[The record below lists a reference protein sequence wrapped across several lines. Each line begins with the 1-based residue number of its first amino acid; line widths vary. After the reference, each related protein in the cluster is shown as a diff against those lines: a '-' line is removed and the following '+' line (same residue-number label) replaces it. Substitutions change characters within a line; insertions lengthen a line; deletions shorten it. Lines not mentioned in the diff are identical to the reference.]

1 MCEALLML
9 INIWMQNQLLSGAA
23 LQEQVSYK
31 TEKQE
36 YGVELADAHCHLELF
51 EDYKIAI
58 SDARMAGVK
67 TIITAGG
74 SMAGSLAAVD
84 IADGK
89 SVFAVIGIDPAF
101 SGKDSSFIS
110 QISKIINSEKK
121 VVGIGEVGLDY
132 KLPDF
137 DKKVQKKV
145 FIEQI
150 DIAKKLD
157 MPLVI
162 HARGAIDD
170 AISVV
175 EEQKVKKAMFH
186 FFEGN
191 EAQAVHLA
199 GLGYMISIPPIESAR
214 RRRIINALGLNSI
227 VVETDSPVVGKNP
240 IDVIKTV
247 GWIAQI
253 KGLNFEDAATRIT
266 QNVKKLFSI

>member
-1 MCEALLML
+1 M
-9 INIWMQNQLLSGAA
+9 
-23 LQEQVSYK
+23 QEQVSYK
-31 TEKQE
+31 INAQE
-36 YGVELADAHCHLELF
+36 YGVELVDAHCHLELF
-51 EDYKIAI
+51 EDYRIVV
-58 SDARMAGVK
+58 SDARMGGVR
-67 TIITAGG
+67 TIITSGG
-74 SMAGSLAAVD
+74 SKASNLSAVD
-84 IADGK
+84 MADGK
-89 SVFAVIGIDPAF
+89 GVFAVIGIDPAA
-101 SGKDSSFIS
+101 SGKDRAFIS
-110 QISKIINSEKK
+110 QIPGIVKSEKK

-137 DKKVQKKV
+137 DEDVQKSV
-145 FIEQI
+145 FLEQI
-150 DIAKKLD
+150 GIAKKMD
-157 MPLVI
+157 IPLVV

-170 AISVV
+170 AMLLV

-191 EAQAVHLA
+191 EEQALRLA
-199 GLGYMISIPPIESAR
+199 GMGYLISIPPIESAR

-227 VVETDSPVVGKNP
+227 AVETDSPVVGKSP

>member
-89 SVFAVIGIDPAF
+89 SVFAVIGIDPAS

-110 QISKIINSEKK
+110 QISKIIHSK
-121 VVGIGEVGLDY
+121 
-132 KLPDF
+132 
-137 DKKVQKKV
+137 
-145 FIEQI
+145 
-150 DIAKKLD
+150 
-157 MPLVI
+157 
-162 HARGAIDD
+162 
-170 AISVV
+170 
-175 EEQKVKKAMFH
+175 
-186 FFEGN
+186 
-191 EAQAVHLA
+191 
-199 GLGYMISIPPIESAR
+199 R
-214 RRRIINALGLNSI
+214 R
-227 VVETDSPVVGKNP
+227 
-240 IDVIKTV
+240 
-247 GWIAQI
+247 
-253 KGLNFEDAATRIT
+253 
-266 QNVKKLFSI
+266 